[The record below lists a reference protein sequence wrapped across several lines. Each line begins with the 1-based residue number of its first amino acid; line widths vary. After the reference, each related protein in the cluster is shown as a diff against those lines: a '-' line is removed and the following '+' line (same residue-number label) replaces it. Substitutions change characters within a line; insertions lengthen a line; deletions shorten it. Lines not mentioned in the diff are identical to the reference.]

1 MAVQTQFQFRRG
13 TAAQWTSANPILA
26 AGEFGYEA
34 DTGKGK
40 IGNGATAWTSLP
52 YVIGAFDAN
61 QLTGT
66 TLAPTVVSSALTS
79 VGTLG
84 ALGVTGA
91 IQAGSINVT
100 GNVIYNIAT
109 NAQGGTTYTLAQTDA
124 GKIVELSNS
133 SGCTV
138 TIPTNASVPLAVGT
152 QINLLQTS
160 SGQVTVAAAG
170 GVTVNANPGL
180 KLRAQWG
187 FATLIKR
194 SSDLWV
200 LVGDLTA

>member
-26 AGEFGYEA
+26 AGEFGYES
-34 DTGKGK
+34 DTNKGK
-40 IGNGATAWTSLP
+40 IGNGSTAWTGLN
-52 YVIGAFDAN
+52 YVIGAFDAS

-66 TLAPTVVSSALTS
+66 TLAGTVTSSSLTTL
-79 VGTLG
+79 GTLG

-100 GNVIYNIAT
+100 GNVVYNIGT
-109 NAQGGTTYTLAQTDA
+109 NAQGGSTYTLAQTDA

-133 SGCTV
+133 GGCVVTV
-138 TIPTNASVPLAVGT
+138 PTNASVPVSIGT

-160 SGQVTVAAAG
+160 SGQVSVTVAS
-170 GVTVNANPGL
+170 GVTVNATPGL
-180 KLRAQWG
+180 KIRAQWG

-200 LVGDLTA
+200 LVGDLIA

>member
-40 IGNGATAWTSLP
+40 IGNGSTAWSSLP

-84 ALGVTGA
+84 SLGVTGA
-91 IQAGSINVT
+91 VQAGSINVT

-109 NAQGGTTYTLAQTDA
+109 NAQGGTTYTLSQTDA

-133 SGCTV
+133 LGCVV
-138 TIPTNASVPLAVGT
+138 TIPTNASAPLPVGT

-160 SGQVTVAAAG
+160 SGQVTVAAAV

>member
-40 IGNGATAWTSLP
+40 IGNGSTAWTSLP

-66 TLAPTVVSSALTS
+66 ILAGTVVSSSLTS

-109 NAQGGTTYTLAQTDA
+109 NAQGGTTYTLSQTDS

-133 SGCTV
+133 AGCVV
-138 TIPTNASVPLAVGT
+138 TIPTNATAPLPVGT

-180 KLRAQWG
+180 KIRAQWG

-194 SSDLWV
+194 SSDVWV

>member
-26 AGEFGYEA
+26 AGEFGYES

-40 IGNGATAWTSLP
+40 IGNGSSTWTSLT
-52 YVIGAFDAN
+52 YVIGAFDAS

-66 TLAPTVVSSALTS
+66 TLAGNVVSSSLTS

-109 NAQGGTTYTLAQTDA
+109 NAQGGSTYTLSQTDA
-124 GKIVELSNS
+124 GKVVELSNS
-133 SGCTV
+133 VGVTLTV
-138 TIPTNASVPLAVGT
+138 PTNATVPLAIGT
-152 QINLLQTS
+152 QINLLQTN
-160 SGQVTVAAAG
+160 SGQVVVAAAG
-170 GVTVNANPGL
+170 GVTVNGTPGL
-180 KLRAQWG
+180 KLRTQWS

-194 SSDLWV
+194 SSDVWV

>member
-13 TAAQWTSANPILA
+13 TAAQWTSADPILA
-26 AGEFGYEA
+26 AGEFGYES

-40 IGNGATAWTSLP
+40 IGNGSTAWSGLN
-52 YVIGAFDAN
+52 YVIGAFAAS

-66 TLAPTVVSSALTS
+66 TLAPTVVSSSLTS

-100 GNVIYNIAT
+100 GNVVYNIAT
-109 NAQGGTTYTLAQTDA
+109 NAQGGSTYTIAQTDA
-124 GKIVELSNS
+124 GKVVELSNS
-133 SGCTV
+133 VGVTLTV
-138 TIPTNASVPLAVGT
+138 PTNATVPLAIGT
-152 QINLLQTS
+152 QINLLQTN

-170 GVTVNANPGL
+170 GVTVNGTPGL
-180 KLRAQWG
+180 KLRTQWS